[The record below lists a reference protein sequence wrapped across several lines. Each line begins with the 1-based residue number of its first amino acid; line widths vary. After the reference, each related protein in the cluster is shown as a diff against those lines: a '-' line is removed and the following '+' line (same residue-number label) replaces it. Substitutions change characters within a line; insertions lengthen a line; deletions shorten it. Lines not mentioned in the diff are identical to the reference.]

1 MQGEGTDEN
10 ILGQSIHCLE
20 EGGDQPHEQYAIWN
34 TYLIEVSLAHS
45 IAERTVALCLF
56 AQRVWRS
63 DDPKLHYQ
71 CKQQSD
77 ANS

>member
-10 ILGQSIHCLE
+10 ILDQSIHCIE
-20 EGGDQPHEQYAIWN
+20 EGGDQPYEQYPFWN
-34 TYLIEVSLAHS
+34 IYIIVVSLAHS

-63 DDPKLHYQ
+63 DDPKLHNQ

-77 ANS
+77 AIS